1 MVLSYRYAT
10 VRMEVLVARKV
21 DRMKLT
27 VVRTQFGTDA
37 TNGLLFI
44 DGLFECYTLEDQYQ
58 AVKVMH
64 ETCIPEGTYNIKFR
78 KTGGF
83 HAKYSERYKN
93 AHYGMLH
100 IQDVPNFTYIL
111 IHTGN
116 TDEHTSGCL
125 IVGETQQDL
134 EVSKDGF
141 VGSSTVA
148 YKKMYAKVAGQLL
161 QGKPVS
167 IEYTT
172 INKLLEK
179 DTDNA
184 SKDHTV
190 LATTVYDKL
199 QEINGNVLTIKSKL
213 SGRVIQ

>member
-1 MVLSYRYAT
+1 
-10 VRMEVLVARKV
+10 
-21 DRMKLT
+21 MKLT

-44 DGLFECYTLEDQYQ
+44 DGVFECYTLEDQYQ

-64 ETCIPEGTYNIKFR
+64 ETCIPEGTYDIKFR

-116 TDEHTSGCL
+116 TDEHTSGCF

-141 VGSSTVA
+141 IGSSTVA
-148 YKKMYAKVAGQLL
+148 YKKMYAKVAAQLL
-161 QGKPVS
+161 QGKDVS

-172 INKLLEK
+172 INKLLDK
-179 DTDNA
+179 PVDNA
-184 SKDHTV
+184 AKDHTV
-190 LATTVYDKL
+190 LATTVYEKL

-213 SGRVIQ
+213 SGKVIT

>member
-1 MVLSYRYAT
+1 
-10 VRMEVLVARKV
+10 
-21 DRMKLT
+21 MKLQ
-27 VVRTQFGTDA
+27 VVRTQFGKDA

-44 DGLFECYTLEDQYQ
+44 DGIFECYTLEDQYQ

-64 ETCIPEGTYNIKFR
+64 ETCIPEGKYNIEFR

-134 EVSKDGF
+134 EISKDGF
-141 VGSSTVA
+141 VGSSSVA
-148 YKKMYAKVAGQLL
+148 YKKMYSKVAGQLL
-161 QGKPVS
+161 QGKKVT

-172 INKLLEK
+172 INKLLEQK
-179 DTDNA
+179 PEEDNKA
-184 SKDHTV
+184 KDHMI
-190 LATTVYDKL
+190 LADSVYEKL
-199 QEINGNVLTIKSKL
+199 QEINGNVIKTNAML
-213 SGRVIQ
+213 EGRIIT

>member
-1 MVLSYRYAT
+1 V
-10 VRMEVLVARKV
+10 
-21 DRMKLT
+21 KLT

-44 DGLFECYTLEDQYQ
+44 DGIFECYTLEDQYQ

-64 ETCIPEGTYNIKFR
+64 ETCIPEGTYDIKFR

-100 IQDVPNFTYIL
+100 LQDVPNFTYIL
-111 IHTGN
+111 IHSGN

-134 EVSKDGF
+134 DLGKDGF
-141 VGSSTVA
+141 IGHSGKA

-161 QGKPVS
+161 QGKSVS

-172 INKLLEK
+172 INKLLEGQV
-179 DTDNA
+179 DNKA
-184 SKDHTV
+184 KDHTV
-190 LATTVYDKL
+190 LANTVYEKL
-199 QEINGNVLTIKSKL
+199 EEINGNVLIGNAMLK
-213 SGRVIQ
+213 GRLIQ

>member
-1 MVLSYRYAT
+1 M
-10 VRMEVLVARKV
+10 
-21 DRMKLT
+21 
-27 VVRTQFGTDA
+27 
-37 TNGLLFI
+37 FI
-44 DGLFECYTLEDQYQ
+44 DGIFECYTLEDQYQ

-64 ETCIPEGTYNIKFR
+64 ETCIPEGKYNIEFR

-134 EVSKDGF
+134 EISKDGF
-141 VGSSTVA
+141 VGSSSVA
-148 YKKMYAKVAGQLL
+148 YKKMYSKVAGQLL
-161 QGKPVS
+161 QGKKVT

-172 INKLLEK
+172 INKLLEQK
-179 DTDNA
+179 PAEDNKA
-184 SKDHTV
+184 KDHMI
-190 LATTVYDKL
+190 LADSVYEKL
-199 QEINGNVLTIKSKL
+199 QEINGNVIKTNAML
-213 SGRVIQ
+213 EGRIIT

>member
-1 MVLSYRYAT
+1 
-10 VRMEVLVARKV
+10 
-21 DRMKLT
+21 MKLQ
-27 VVRTQFGTDA
+27 VVRTQFGKDA

-44 DGLFECYTLEDQYQ
+44 DGIFECYTLEDQYQ

-64 ETCIPEGTYNIKFR
+64 ETCIPEGTYDINFR

-83 HAKYSERYKN
+83 HAKYTERYKN

-116 TDEHTSGCL
+116 SDEHTSGCL

-134 EVSKDGF
+134 DISKDGF
-141 VGSSTVA
+141 IGSSTVA

-161 QGKPVS
+161 QGKKVS

-172 INKLLEK
+172 ITKLLEQK
-179 DTDNA
+179 PEVDNK
-184 SKDHTV
+184 SKDHMI
-190 LATTVYDKL
+190 LADSVYEKL
-199 QEINGNVLTIKSKL
+199 QEINGGVIALNAKIK
-213 SGRVIQ
+213 GRVIS

>member
-1 MVLSYRYAT
+1 
-10 VRMEVLVARKV
+10 
-21 DRMKLT
+21 MKLT

-44 DGLFECYTLEDQYQ
+44 DGIFECYTLEDQYQ

-64 ETCIPEGTYNIKFR
+64 ETCIPEGTYDIKFR

-141 VGSSTVA
+141 IGSSAVA

-161 QGKPVS
+161 QGKDVT

-172 INKLLEK
+172 INNLLNK
-179 DTDNA
+179 DVDNQA
-184 SKDHTV
+184 KDHTV

-199 QEINGNVLTIKSKL
+199 QEINGNVLIGNAMLK
-213 SGRVIQ
+213 GRLIT

>member
-1 MVLSYRYAT
+1 V
-10 VRMEVLVARKV
+10 
-21 DRMKLT
+21 KLT

-44 DGLFECYTLEDQYQ
+44 DGVFECYTLEDQYQ

-64 ETCIPEGTYNIKFR
+64 ETCIPEGTYDIEFR

-134 EVSKDGF
+134 EISKDGF
-141 VGSSTVA
+141 IGSSTVA

-161 QGKPVS
+161 QGKKVT

-179 DTDNA
+179 EVDNKA
-184 SKDHTV
+184 KDHTV
-190 LATTVYDKL
+190 LANTVYEKL
-199 QEINGNVLTIKSKL
+199 QEINGNVLTIKAKL
-213 SGRVIQ
+213 NGKVIM

>member
-1 MVLSYRYAT
+1 
-10 VRMEVLVARKV
+10 
-21 DRMKLT
+21 MKLT

-44 DGLFECYTLEDQYQ
+44 DDIFECYTLEDQYQ

-64 ETCIPEGTYNIKFR
+64 ETCIPEGTYDIQFR

-141 VGSSTVA
+141 IGSSTLA

-172 INKLLEK
+172 INKLLAKE
-179 DTDNA
+179 TDNKA
-184 SKDHTV
+184 KEHTV

>member
-1 MVLSYRYAT
+1 
-10 VRMEVLVARKV
+10 
-21 DRMKLT
+21 MKLQ
-27 VVRTQFGTDA
+27 VIRTQFGKDA

-64 ETCIPEGTYNIKFR
+64 ETCIPEGTYDIKFR
-78 KTGGF
+78 KVGGF
-83 HAKYSERYKN
+83 HERYSAKYQN

-111 IHTGN
+111 IHSGN

-134 EVSKDGF
+134 DVSKDGF
-141 VGSSTVA
+141 VGSSVVA
-148 YKKMYAKVAGQLL
+148 YKKMYSKVANQLL
-161 QGKPVS
+161 QGKEVT

-172 INKLLEK
+172 IDKLLAGKPAIDNKLSLI
-179 DTDNA
+179 
-184 SKDHTV
+184 H
-190 LATTVYDKL
+190 
-199 QEINGNVLTIKSKL
+199 I
-213 SGRVIQ
+213 